1 MEKNPTQIFEEL
13 LVLKCQSGDEQS
25 LSLLIKRWH
34 PKLLRQAN
42 RHLYDMEASKDVVQE
57 SWQAI
62 IKGLSALND
71 SSKFG
76 VWALSITSRKAIDWI
91 RKKQTARK
99 RKEDELAFQIAQAAE
114 PNHEKEVLLNK
125 MGKALKELPHDQR
138 LVLSMC
144 YLESHTLMDIGKI
157 LDLPLGTVKS
167 RLYYAR
173 EHLKKIITNKH

>member
-1 MEKNPTQIFEEL
+1 MEKNPAQIFEEL

-25 LSLLIKRWH
+25 LSILIKRWH

-62 IKGLSALND
+62 IKGLDALKD

-91 RKKQTARK
+91 RKKQTSRK
-99 RKEDELAFQIAQAAE
+99 REDDEVAFQLEQSIEQSD
-114 PNHEKEVLLNK
+114 EKEVLLTK
-125 MGKALKELPHDQR
+125 MSIALKELPRDQK
-138 LVLSMC
+138 LVLSMF
-144 YLESHTLMDIGKI
+144 YLESYPLSEISKI
-157 LDLPLGTVKS
+157 LDLPIGTVKS

-173 EHLKKIITNKH
+173 EHLKKIIINKH